1 MKNRHNFITMNY
13 NQRKN
18 ALDYEYKSLYSYGRP
33 LIDDIPSN
41 RKVFEE
47 MLQDVTQADL
57 AKEEDHLKRV
67 VKDRQERLKKQL

>member
-1 MKNRHNFITMNY
+1 MNY

-67 VKDRQERLKKQL
+67 VKDRQQRLKKQL